1 MPTTSGPRMEYL
13 EPMSCEVH
21 HACICKEDMLI
32 DSIEALAS
40 IVAGVDKYEKTL
52 APYDK
57 IKFRKFFFA
66 IPSARSI
73 LRRARRYT

>member
-1 MPTTSGPRMEYL
+1 
-13 EPMSCEVH
+13 MSCEGGH

>member
-1 MPTTSGPRMEYL
+1 
-13 EPMSCEVH
+13 MSCLTH
-21 HACICKEDMLI
+21 HICPCQSEIVSDAL
-32 DSIEALAS
+32 DALAS
-40 IVAGVDKYEKTL
+40 IVAGVEKYEDTL

>member
-1 MPTTSGPRMEYL
+1 
-13 EPMSCEVH
+13 MSCHNHH
-21 HACICKEDMLI
+21 HACPCREDLLI
-32 DSIEALAS
+32 DAVEALAS
-40 IVAGVDKYEKTL
+40 IVAGVEKYEDTL
-52 APYDK
+52 ATYDK

>member
-1 MPTTSGPRMEYL
+1 MEDL
-13 EPMSCEVH
+13 KQMNCHNHH
-21 HACICKEDMLI
+21 HACPCREELLTDA
-32 DSIEALAS
+32 IEALAS
-40 IVAGVDKYEKTL
+40 IVAGVDKYEKAL

-57 IKFRKFFFA
+57 TLFRRAFYA

>member
-1 MPTTSGPRMEYL
+1 MA
-13 EPMSCEVH
+13 CEVH
-21 HACICKEDMLI
+21 HACPCQSDLLI
-32 DSIEALAS
+32 EAVEALAS

>member
-1 MPTTSGPRMEYL
+1 
-13 EPMSCEVH
+13 MSCH
-21 HACICKEDMLI
+21 GGTHFACECQRELLDDAL
-32 DSIEALAS
+32 DALAS

>member
-1 MPTTSGPRMEYL
+1 MEDL
-13 EPMSCEVH
+13 KPMSCHNHH
-21 HACICKEDMLI
+21 HACPCREELLTDA
-32 DSIEALAS
+32 IEALAS
-40 IVAGVDKYEKTL
+40 IVAGVEKYEDTL

>member
-1 MPTTSGPRMEYL
+1 
-13 EPMSCEVH
+13 
-21 HACICKEDMLI
+21 MLI

>member
-1 MPTTSGPRMEYL
+1 MA
-13 EPMSCEVH
+13 CEVH
-21 HACICKEDMLI
+21 HACPCQSDLLI
-32 DSIEALAS
+32 EAVEALAS

-57 IKFRKFFFA
+57 IKFRKLFFA

>member
-1 MPTTSGPRMEYL
+1 MGGT
-13 EPMSCEVH
+13 MSCHGGTHFSCECQRELLDD
-21 HACICKEDMLI
+21 ALD
-32 DSIEALAS
+32 ALAS

>member
-1 MPTTSGPRMEYL
+1 MGCYNH
-13 EPMSCEVH
+13 H
-21 HACICKEDMLI
+21 HACPCREEILI
-32 DSIEALAS
+32 DAIEALAS
-40 IVAGVDKYEKTL
+40 IVSGVEKYEDTL